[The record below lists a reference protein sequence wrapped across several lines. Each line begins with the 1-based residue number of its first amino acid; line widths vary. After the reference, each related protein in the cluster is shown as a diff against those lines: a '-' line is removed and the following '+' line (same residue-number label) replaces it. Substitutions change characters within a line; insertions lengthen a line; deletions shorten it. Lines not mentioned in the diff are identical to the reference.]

1 LRPSA
6 SRKSAAAE
14 RFSDRGHCERQ
25 WLGVRLRSTFWRC
38 GRAAAFGVF
47 AAALGAGCGSVPVA
61 GPGPSAPP
69 EARPSLTAG
78 ARSEPCP
85 GISNETVSNKAVSN
99 EGAALDGWSRLRRL
113 SVEQYENTLRDLF
126 ADHAVLHPMLTEL
139 ERLLAQLPR
148 DGQRGQGFP
157 GMDERM
163 APRHVGT
170 YVRVAEAVAREIGS
184 QPERLAALA
193 GDCALAARRD
203 DACLQRFVRRF
214 GRRVYRRAL
223 TDGEVQ
229 SLLAHGTLGEASS
242 EAFGAVLA
250 RLLASP
256 LFWLRAE
263 PLPPADGAPASAGTS
278 SELDDNYVLASRLS
292 YQFWQ
297 TLPDEALLRAA
308 ERGELTRGAGYRAQV
323 ERLVHH
329 QRARATWFRFFRQW
343 LGLDGFAG
351 FARDRSLERLSDGLD
366 VSAALYSDAVW
377 EIEELVAHYTF
388 DEPGSYR
395 DVLTTNLILTRSPRL
410 AALYGVKAWDGH
422 SRPASFS
429 ERERGGLL
437 TRAALLISGSHATN
451 PFDRGAFVRRQLL
464 CEPIEPPSDRPPDAF
479 MPPAFDAAAS
489 TRARYE
495 RKVSPIGCKGCHDLF
510 TPYGY
515 ALEAYDALGRFRSDE
530 RLIDDLGAELGRL
543 PVDSRAQVQIE
554 PGQRVHVENAVELG
568 RALAGSSVASECLAR
583 QWFRFTFQRR
593 ETRADACTITQLHG
607 VLLEQGLPGLLRGVA
622 FTRAFTGG
630 KVDP

>member
-1 LRPSA
+1 M
-6 SRKSAAAE
+6 
-14 RFSDRGHCERQ
+14 
-25 WLGVRLRSTFWRC
+25 RLRSTFRRW
-38 GRAAAFGVF
+38 GWTALG
-47 AAALGAGCGSVPVA
+47 AALGAACGTAPVA
-61 GPGPSAPP
+61 GHGPSPR
-69 EARPSLTAG
+69 EARRSVEALAT
-78 ARSEPCP
+78 SEPCAP
-85 GISNETVSNKAVSN
+85 TAIAGAAGDGAAS
-99 EGAALDGWSRLRRL
+99 EGAALDGWARLRRL

-126 ADHAVLHPMLTEL
+126 ADHAALHPMLAEL

-157 GMDERM
+157 GMDERV
-163 APRHVGT
+163 APRHLGT
-170 YVRVAEAVAREIGS
+170 YVRIAEAVAREIGS
-184 QPERLAALA
+184 EPERLSALA

-203 DACLQRFVRRF
+203 DACLERFVRGF
-214 GRRVYRRAL
+214 GRRVYRRPLA
-223 TDGEVQ
+223 DGEVQ
-229 SLLAHGTLGEASS
+229 GLLAQGRAEAGS
-242 EAFGAVLA
+242 EAFGAVLS
-250 RLLASP
+250 RLFASP

-263 PLPPADGAPASAGTS
+263 PLPPDGAPDGEAPPAGS
-278 SELDDNYVLASRLS
+278 VLVDDYALASRLS

-297 TLPDEALLRAA
+297 TMPDEALLGAA
-308 ERGELTRGAGYRAQV
+308 ARGELTRGAGYRAQV
-323 ERLVHH
+323 ERLLHH

-351 FARDRSLERLSDGLD
+351 FAMDRPLERLSDGLD
-366 VSAALYSDAVW
+366 VSSALYSDAVW
-377 EIEELVAHYTF
+377 EIEELVGHYTF

-395 DVLTTNLILTRSPRL
+395 ELLTTNLILTRSPRL
-410 AALYGVKAWDGH
+410 AALYGVQAWDGR
-422 SRPASFS
+422 SPPASFS
-429 ERERGGLL
+429 DRERGGLL
-437 TRAALLISGSHATN
+437 TRAALLISGSHTTN

-495 RKVSPIGCKGCHDLF
+495 RKVSPVGCKGCHDLF

-515 ALEAYDALGRFRSDE
+515 ALEAYDALGRFRSEE

-543 PVDSRAQVQIE
+543 PVDSRAKVQLE
-554 PGQRVHVENAVELG
+554 PGQRVSIENAVELG
-568 RALAGSSVASECLAR
+568 RALAGSSAASECLAR

-593 ETRADACTITQLHG
+593 ETRADACTVAQLHG

-622 FTRAFTGG
+622 FTRAFTGE

>member
-1 LRPSA
+1 
-6 SRKSAAAE
+6 
-14 RFSDRGHCERQ
+14 
-25 WLGVRLRSTFWRC
+25 
-38 GRAAAFGVF
+38 
-47 AAALGAGCGSVPVA
+47 VA
-61 GPGPSAPP
+61 GHGPSPSEP
-69 EARPSLTAG
+69 RPRLAIG
-78 ARSEPCP
+78 ATSEPCAAAA
-85 GISNETVSNKAVSN
+85 ND
-99 EGAALDGWSRLRRL
+99 GAANDGWPRLRRL

-126 ADHAVLHPMLTEL
+126 VDHAALHPMLADL

-148 DGQRGQGFP
+148 DGQRGQSFP
-157 GMDERM
+157 GMDDRV
-163 APRHVGT
+163 APRHLGT
-170 YVRVAEAVAREIGS
+170 SVRIAEAVAREVGS
-184 QPERLAALA
+184 QPERLSALA

-203 DACLQRFVRRF
+203 DACLERFVRSF
-214 GRRVYRRAL
+214 GRRVYRRPLAE
-223 TDGEVQ
+223 GEVQ
-229 SLLAHGTLGEASS
+229 RLLAHGARAGAGS

-263 PLPPADGAPASAGTS
+263 PLAPSGDAPALAGSA
-278 SELDDNYVLASRLS
+278 LDDGYVLASRLS

-297 TLPDEALLRAA
+297 TMPDEALLRAA
-308 ERGELTRGAGYRAQV
+308 ARGELTRGAGYRAQV

-351 FARDRSLERLSDGLD
+351 FAMDRPLERLSDGLD
-366 VSAALYSDAVW
+366 VSSALYSDAVW
-377 EIEELVAHYTF
+377 EVEELVGHYTF

-395 DVLTTNLILTRSPRL
+395 DLLTTNLILTRSPRL

-422 SRPASFS
+422 SPPASFS
-429 ERERGGLL
+429 DRERSGLL
-437 TRAALLISGSHATN
+437 TRAALLISGSHTTN

-479 MPPAFDAAAS
+479 APPAFDAAAS

-515 ALEAYDALGRFRSDE
+515 ALEAYDALGRFRREE
-530 RLIDDLGAELGRL
+530 RLIDELGAELGRL
-543 PVDSRAQVQIE
+543 PVDSRAKVQIE
-554 PGQRVHVENAVELG
+554 PGQRVSVEDAVDLG
-568 RALAGSSVASECLAR
+568 RALASSSVASECLAR
-583 QWFRFTFQRR
+583 QWFRYTFQRR
-593 ETRADACTITQLHG
+593 EARADACTIAQLHG

-630 KVDP
+630 KVEP